1 MRQQREQEETD
12 VRDGEHG
19 SLPRRL
25 PIVRVDGDYYFVDVR
40 LRQLRSIE
48 RPIRFIDFE
57 PEIGPW
63 IVAFGNDR
71 TDDV

>member
-1 MRQQREQEETD
+1 MTQQREAEETD
-12 VRDGEHG
+12 VRDSQHG
-19 SLPRRL
+19 SLPRQL

-57 PEIGPW
+57 PEMRP
-63 IVAFGNDR
+63 
-71 TDDV
+71 